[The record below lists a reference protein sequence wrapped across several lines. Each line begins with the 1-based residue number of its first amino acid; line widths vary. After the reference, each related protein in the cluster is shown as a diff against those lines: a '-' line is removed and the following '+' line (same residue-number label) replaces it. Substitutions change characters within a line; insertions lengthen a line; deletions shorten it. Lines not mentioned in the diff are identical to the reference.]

1 MTNIE
6 ALKSAARAAIVMPGV
21 FAFADQ
27 VIGNPQTSLFAAF
40 GSFAVLVL
48 VEFGGPRRTR
58 LVAYLALAAVGAAF
72 ITLGTFCS
80 RDAWLAAGA
89 TGAVGFV
96 TLFSGAFNG
105 YVAAASTGAILLFVL
120 PANIPAP
127 NSAIPDRLFGF
138 ALAAGVGTAASLLLW
153 PPRRRADLR
162 RSVAAATRSVVE
174 LIEAEP
180 ARRGPLAAAARAA
193 VDGLRRRFLG
203 SQHRPAGPSD
213 ATAARTASRRPT
225 QYSHGAPC
233 SSQSSRYCP

>member
-1 MTNIE
+1 MANIE
-6 ALKSAARAAIVMPGV
+6 ALKSAARAAIVVPGV

-48 VEFGGPRRTR
+48 VEFGGRWRAR
-58 LVAYLALAAVGAAF
+58 LVAYLALAAVGVVLIA
-72 ITLGTFCS
+72 LGTLCS

-89 TGAVGFV
+89 TGVVGFV

-105 YVAAASTGAILLFVL
+105 YLAAASTGAILLFVL

-127 NSAIPDRLFGF
+127 NSAIPDRLLGF
-138 ALAAGVGTAASLLLW
+138 ALPAGVGPAASLFLW

-162 RSVAAATRSVVE
+162 RSVAGAMRSVVE

-180 ARRGPLAAAARAA
+180 AQARASADAARAA
-193 VDGLRRRFLG
+193 VEGLRRSFLRPTP
-203 SQHRPAGPSD
+203 HPAGP
-213 ATAARTASRRPT
+213 P
-225 QYSHGAPC
+225 Q
-233 SSQSSRYCP
+233 

>member
-1 MTNIE
+1 
-6 ALKSAARAAIVMPGV
+6 MPGV

-48 VEFGGPRRTR
+48 VEFGGLRRTR

-96 TLFSGAFNG
+96 ALFSRAFNG

-138 ALAAGVGTAASLLLW
+138 ALAASVGTAASLFLW
-153 PPRRRADLR
+153 PPRRRAGLLPSTAPAICPGGAVRWCGPPR
-162 RSVAAATRSVVE
+162 RGRIGAAA
-174 LIEAEP
+174 P
-180 ARRGPLAAAARAA
+180 AA
-193 VDGLRRRFLG
+193 VDG
-203 SQHRPAGPSD
+203 PP
-213 ATAARTASRRPT
+213 
-225 QYSHGAPC
+225 
-233 SSQSSRYCP
+233 

>member
-1 MTNIE
+1 VTNIE

-89 TGAVGFV
+89 TGAVAFV
-96 TLFSGAFNG
+96 TLFSGGFNG
-105 YVAAASTGAILLFVL
+105 YLAAAST
-120 PANIPAP
+120 
-127 NSAIPDRLFGF
+127 R
-138 ALAAGVGTAASLLLW
+138 ASW
-153 PPRRRADLR
+153 
-162 RSVAAATRSVVE
+162 
-174 LIEAEP
+174 
-180 ARRGPLAAAARAA
+180 
-193 VDGLRRRFLG
+193 
-203 SQHRPAGPSD
+203 
-213 ATAARTASRRPT
+213 
-225 QYSHGAPC
+225 
-233 SSQSSRYCP
+233 